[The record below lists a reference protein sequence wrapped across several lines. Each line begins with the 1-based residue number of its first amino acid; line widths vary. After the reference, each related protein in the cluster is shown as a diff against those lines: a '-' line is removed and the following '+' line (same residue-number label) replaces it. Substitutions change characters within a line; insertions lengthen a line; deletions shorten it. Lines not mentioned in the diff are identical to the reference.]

1 MHVDILTTFD
11 QQTGHKRS
19 FVLSTADGSTLRQT
33 VMIPDGIGAF
43 SMIMLRLIETE
54 DSTTVSVATSKSVEQ
69 VGVPQRLGTIDI
81 DDDDFARLD
90 HFH

>member
-43 SMIMLRLIETE
+43 SMIMLRDRDRRFNNSLSSYEQKCRA
-54 DSTTVSVATSKSVEQ
+54 SRGATAS
-69 VGVPQRLGTIDI
+69 RNN
-81 DDDDFARLD
+81 RY
-90 HFH
+90 